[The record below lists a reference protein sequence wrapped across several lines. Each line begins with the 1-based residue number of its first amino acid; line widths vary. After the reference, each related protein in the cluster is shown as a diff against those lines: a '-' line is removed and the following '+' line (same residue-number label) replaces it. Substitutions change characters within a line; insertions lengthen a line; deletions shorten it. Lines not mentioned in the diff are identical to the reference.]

1 MAHDRTTLKRYFSA
15 GARPT
20 ADQFGALIDSALIMV
35 DEGFEKTEAD
45 GLRILTKGSGNA
57 LLTFGRRGE
66 NLSQW
71 RLDFRDNGS
80 DGLMLL
86 RSPNQANA
94 IATPALT
101 IRQVNS
107 SENAEAELAANVAI
121 GIAHDP
127 DGNLIGP
134 RSALDVRGAVRAD
147 GRLGREVILPA
158 DGKPH
163 ALTSKGLQG
172 CVAFEVMAGVG
183 VEGSGRFA
191 LMHAIALNTFN
202 PSPWDNLF
210 GLKKRIR
217 CNHAYYRRRSDRL
230 KLRWAKSEEP
240 TLDSRQPSD
249 PNNSYG
255 RDGRYEL
262 QIGTRTDY
270 EDPAIQIRAFVT
282 QLWYDAKMTGDPTVD
297 RTFQRLGDPLGQPN
311 DHVVP

>member
-1 MAHDRTTLKRYFSA
+1 MAHDRTTLKRYFAA

-35 DEGFEKTEAD
+35 DEGFEKTETD

-57 LLTFGRRGE
+57 LLSFGRPGE

-80 DGLMLL
+80 DGLVLL

-101 IRQVNS
+101 LRQANS
-107 SENAEAELAANVAI
+107 GENAEAELAANVAI
-121 GIAHDP
+121 GHAQDHK
-127 DGNLIGP
+127 GNSIGP

-147 GRLGREVILPA
+147 GRLGREVIHPA

-163 ALTSKGLQG
+163 ALTSKSLRG

-183 VEGSGRFA
+183 REGSGRFA

-210 GLKKRIR
+210 WLKRRIR
-217 CNHAYYRRRSDRL
+217 CNHAYYDRRSDRL
-230 KLRWAKSEEP
+230 KLRWAKSDEP
-240 TLDSRQPSD
+240 SLDSRHPSD
-249 PNNSYG
+249 PNDAYG

-262 QIGTRTDY
+262 QISTRTDY
-270 EDPAIQIRAFVT
+270 EDPAVKIRAFVT
-282 QLWYDAKMTGDPTVD
+282 QLWYDVEMSGDPQVD
-297 RTFQRLGDPLGQPN
+297 RTFQRLGKPLGQPN
-311 DHVVP
+311 DPVVP